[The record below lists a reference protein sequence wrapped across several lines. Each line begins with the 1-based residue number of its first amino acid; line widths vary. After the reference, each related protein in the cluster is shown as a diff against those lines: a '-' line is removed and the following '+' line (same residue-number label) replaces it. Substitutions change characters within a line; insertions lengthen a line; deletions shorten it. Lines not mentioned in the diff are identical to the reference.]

1 MKTTRHPWM
10 TRLAAAAVAI
20 SLPLSAMAHGPAAQP
35 GTMAQ
40 GPHGGSMMPPPPG
53 GPMMPPPH
61 GMFPGGAPGLA
72 PPPMLHGVEL
82 TEPQQDKLFE
92 LMLAQAPAE
101 RARAKEAVKALNEL
115 RRLATLDRFDADR
128 ARSLAEAHGM
138 ALAQLALMRA
148 ELDAKLRALLTPEQR
163 KRLDEARARADSYP
177 GAFKRF

>member
-1 MKTTRHPWM
+1 M

-20 SLPLSAMAHGPAAQP
+20 SLPLSAMAQGPAVRP
-35 GTMAQ
+35 GAMAQ
-40 GPHGGSMMPPPPG
+40 GPHGGPMMPPPPG

-61 GMFPGGAPGLA
+61 GMFPHGMPGLA

-101 RARAKEAVKALNEL
+101 RARAKEAAKALDEL
-115 RRLATLDRFDADR
+115 RRLATLDRFDTDR
-128 ARSLAEAHGM
+128 ARSLAETHGR

-148 ELDAKLRALLTPEQR
+148 ELDARLRALLTPEQR
-163 KRLDEARARADSYP
+163 KQLDEARARADSHP